1 MAFVEFR
8 DVRKIYQMG
17 ETQVCAADGLNFDI
31 EQGEL
36 ACIVGPSGSGKTTL
50 LNMLGGMDTCT
61 SGTITLAGREIS
73 AFGEKELVQ
82 YRRHEIGFVFQFY
95 NLVQNLTALEN
106 VELAAQICEDPM
118 PADEVASNSASQ
130 SHVRWRRTP
139 NSCFATSLPVRLT
152 TRRARRSCICCRRRP
167 PYMGAR
173 WSSSRITPPSNPSR
187 IASSTST
194 RARLP
199 PSS

>member
-1 MAFVEFR
+1 MPEWSCRWPFVEFR

-73 AFGEKELVQ
+73 AFE
-82 YRRHEIGFVFQFY
+82 
-95 NLVQNLTALEN
+95 
-106 VELAAQICEDPM
+106 
-118 PADEVASNSASQ
+118 
-130 SHVRWRRTP
+130 
-139 NSCFATSLPVRLT
+139 
-152 TRRARRSCICCRRRP
+152 RRS
-167 PYMGAR
+167 
-173 WSSSRITPPSNPSR
+173 SSNTDV
-187 IASSTST
+187 T
-194 RARLP
+194 R
-199 PSS
+199 